1 MKKKLLILLMG
12 LSMVFAQLLVAPMAI
27 AEGGNA
33 GGNSG
38 GDSGNN
44 SGGTGFGNATCPE
57 THFMGLRAWYD
68 GELLNKVVCGGEQPA
83 NEGEIRQLVWMIVL
97 NIATMVL
104 QIAGYVCVGFVIWGG
119 YQYMLARG
127 DSGKVANGKKTI
139 TNALIGI
146 VICVTAS
153 LISGAIVDIASGAA
167 NDANFFAEIFNHAFM
182 WAGIV
187 CAIVMVIG
195 GISYVTSVGDSGKVQ
210 KAKST
215 IMYAAIGLV
224 ITLLAAA
231 IVNLVVSAVN
241 GG

>member
-12 LSMVFAQLLVAPMAI
+12 LSMVFAQLLVAPIAI

-97 NIATMVL
+97 NLL
-104 QIAGYVCVGFVIWGG
+104 QFLLMKI
-119 YQYMLARG
+119 
-127 DSGKVANGKKTI
+127 KVFI
-139 TNALIGI
+139 
-146 VICVTAS
+146 
-153 LISGAIVDIASGAA
+153 
-167 NDANFFAEIFNHAFM
+167 
-182 WAGIV
+182 
-187 CAIVMVIG
+187 
-195 GISYVTSVGDSGKVQ
+195 
-210 KAKST
+210 KS
-215 IMYAAIGLV
+215 M
-224 ITLLAAA
+224 
-231 IVNLVVSAVN
+231 
-241 GG
+241 

>member
-104 QIAGYVCVGFVIWGG
+104 QIAGYVCVG
-119 YQYMLARG
+119 RG
-127 DSGKVANGKKTI
+127 PSGCADSG
-139 TNALIGI
+139 
-146 VICVTAS
+146 
-153 LISGAIVDIASGAA
+153 
-167 NDANFFAEIFNHAFM
+167 
-182 WAGIV
+182 
-187 CAIVMVIG
+187 
-195 GISYVTSVGDSGKVQ
+195 
-210 KAKST
+210 
-215 IMYAAIGLV
+215 
-224 ITLLAAA
+224 
-231 IVNLVVSAVN
+231 VSRIN
-241 GG
+241 GGDEGLRLAFNQRELGYVERNGLDRDGNRNGTCRFLAISLGSNGCTAIAGGRDLAFGVDRRNV

>member
-12 LSMVFAQLLVAPMAI
+12 LSMVFAQLLVAPIAI

-33 GGNSG
+33 
-38 GDSGNN
+38 
-44 SGGTGFGNATCPE
+44 GGTGFGNATCPE

-153 LISGAIVDIASGAA
+153 LISGAIVECNECRRLWESTKSKKHNYVRGDWSRYYPA
-167 NDANFFAEIFNHAFM
+167 
-182 WAGIV
+182 
-187 CAIVMVIG
+187 CG
-195 GISYVTSVGDSGKVQ
+195 GDC
-210 KAKST
+210 
-215 IMYAAIGLV
+215 
-224 ITLLAAA
+224 
-231 IVNLVVSAVN
+231 
-241 GG
+241 

>member
-12 LSMVFAQLLVAPMAI
+12 LSMVFAQLLVAPIAI
-27 AEGGNA
+27 AEGGNT
-33 GGNSG
+33 GGNN
-38 GDSGNN
+38 GNN

-167 NDANFFAEIFNHAFM
+167 NDAFFAEIFNHAFM

-187 CAIVMVIG
+187 CAVVMVIG